1 MVHGRPLR
9 PRRRGPWWAGVAALV
24 LLGAGLLVWRQFG
37 MNGALVRSP
46 YPAPHAARPAA
57 GVPATDFVGAAAC
70 AECHAQEFAAWRGST
85 HGRAGGPP
93 GPDVVI
99 APFDGR
105 PIRFRDAT
113 VIPAAAGGR
122 YTFTVQQAGRTTQVL
137 EVSAVVGGG
146 HLVGGGTQS
155 FFAKWPDG
163 TLRFLPFDW
172 SKSSATW
179 FCNTNDRLNHGWVP
193 ITPTLRLAD
202 CGDWPPFRVLGS
214 APRFQNCEQCHGSQ
228 IQIAFDTAAHRW
240 QTAYTSLAVNCES
253 CHGPGRRHVALA
265 RAGRL
270 DRSADVG
277 LRDLTTLDKD
287 QSLAVCYQCHSL
299 KHELA
304 PGYLP
309 GADLA
314 AHFSLRLPVFS
325 SRPLFPDGRVRTFA
339 YQENQL
345 QSDCYV
351 NGAMTCT
358 SCHDPHSQGYRDAS
372 GRPLPGRLDDGQC
385 LSCHPSK
392 AADPVAHT
400 HHRAGSPGARCVACH
415 MPYLQEPSLG
425 TAIRYTRSDHT
436 IAIPRPS
443 FDAALGL
450 PSACAQC
457 HRDRSPA
464 ALDAEVRAWWG
475 GLKPHP
481 DAVAGLLAAAGTE
494 DRAAAGQ
501 LLLRPDARGASG
513 RFAALTSFS
522 LRFISPDMPFLEGDV
537 VDRLERLAQDSDVDV
552 RALALAGL
560 HLARGDDPD
569 VARFLREA
577 VRGLGAVD
585 LEVRDR
591 WVWALGFRG
600 DAYLARGDNARALA
614 AYRKQLQVEP
624 DNALALRNVG
634 VAFANAGVYDS
645 AARFLRAAVA
655 GDATQPLTLDN
666 LAFVL
671 DQGGDGAAALA
682 TWQRAIALDP
692 TESTSYV
699 SLGNAYGRRGQW
711 RDALQAYHQAAELA
725 PGDPDIAFALARVF
739 ARLGVADSARAE
751 LGRVLEFDPAN
762 RAARE
767 ALAGL
772 PR

>member
-1 MVHGRPLR
+1 MSRPGRV
-9 PRRRGPWWAGVAALV
+9 GWWLVAGVPAVVALA
-24 LLGAGLLVWRQFG
+24 LIVWRR
-37 MNGALVRSP
+37 ASPPRLVRSP
-46 YPAPHAARPAA
+46 FPPPAQRASPAPDPA
-57 GVPATDFVGAAAC
+57 DFVGAEAC
-70 AECHAQEFAAWRGST
+70 AECHATVYAAWRGST
-85 HGRAGGPP
+85 HGRAGGAPSAA
-93 GPDVVI
+93 VVI

-105 PIRFRDAT
+105 PLRFRDAVVT
-113 VIPAAAGGR
+113 PAARGGR
-122 YTFTVQQAGRTTQVL
+122 YTFTVAQDGLRPQIF
-137 EVSAVVGGG
+137 EVAAVVGGG

-155 FFAKWPDG
+155 FFARWADG

-172 SKSSATW
+172 SKSTGTW
-179 FCNTNDRLNHGWVP
+179 FCNTIDRANRGWVP
-193 ITPTLRLAD
+193 ITPALRLAD
-202 CGDWPPFRVLGS
+202 CGDWPPTRVLGS
-214 APRFQNCEQCHGSQ
+214 NTRFQNCEQCHGSQ
-228 IQIAFDTAAHRW
+228 IRLAFDTATHRW
-240 QTAYTSLAVNCES
+240 ETGYTALTIDCES
-253 CHGPGRRHVALA
+253 CHGPARRHVALA
-265 RAGRL
+265 RAGTL
-270 DRSADVG
+270 GGAADIG
-277 LRDLTTLDKD
+277 LSDLSTTSKD
-287 QSLAVCYQCHSL
+287 QALAVCYQCHTL
-299 KHELA
+299 KHELR
-304 PGYLP
+304 PNYLP
-309 GADLA
+309 GSGLA
-314 AHFSLRLPVFS
+314 AHFSLRLPIYS
-325 SRPLFPDGRVRTFA
+325 TRPLFPDGRVRLFA

-345 QSDCYV
+345 YSDCYV

-358 SCHDPHSQGYRDAS
+358 SCHDPHSQSYRDAA
-372 GRPLPGRLDDGQC
+372 GRPLASRFDDGQC
-385 LSCHPSK
+385 LTCHPSK
-392 AADPVAHT
+392 AADPAAHT
-400 HHRAGSPGARCVACH
+400 HHRPGSPGSRCVSCH
-415 MPYLQEPSLG
+415 MPYLQEPNLG
-425 TAIRYTRSDHT
+425 TAIRYARSDHT

-443 FDAALGL
+443 FDATLGIQG
-450 PSACAQC
+450 ACAQC
-457 HRDRSPA
+457 HRDRTPA
-464 ALDAEVRAWWG
+464 VLEQEVHHWWG
-475 GLKPHP
+475 DLKPHAP
-481 DAVAGLLAAAGTE
+481 GVDGLIAAASVEDRGAAAARLLQPAAGSAIARYAGLT
-494 DRAAAGQ
+494 
-501 LLLRPDARGASG
+501 
-513 RFAALTSFS
+513 TFS
-522 LRFISPDMPFLEGDV
+522 LRFLSPDMPFLEADA
-537 VDRLERLAQDSDVDV
+537 VDRLQQLARDSDLDV

-569 VARFLREA
+569 VERFLREA

-600 DAYLARGDNARALA
+600 DAYLSRGDNARAQA

-655 GDATQPLTLDN
+655 GDATQPLALDN

-671 DQGGDGAAALA
+671 DQTGDGAAALA

-762 RAARE
+762 RAARD
-767 ALAGL
+767 ALAAL